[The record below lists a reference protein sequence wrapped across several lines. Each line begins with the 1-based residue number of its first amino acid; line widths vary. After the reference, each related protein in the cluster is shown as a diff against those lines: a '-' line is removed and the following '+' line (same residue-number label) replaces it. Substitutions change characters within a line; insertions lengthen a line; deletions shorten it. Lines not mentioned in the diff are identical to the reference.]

1 MKIYIKKSTYTYIFN
16 VLWLA
21 LGLLFFTCPV
31 NGETSQEAK
40 NSTNNSLTDSDN
52 SVQFS
57 VFPVG
62 INIERRTVNTSAL
75 VKGAED
81 GLTAV
86 NFEQWL
92 IPFDLVI
99 EALQIKV
106 TTLDN
111 GILELRSPGL
121 VKKIDP
127 QKLLTDQDLGLVFK
141 VSEIR
146 EILGVPVEFDIQEY
160 AIKFAPPWLN
170 LVTNNKVAELPIDL
184 TGLTKVDPAR
194 FTFTSLG
201 QKLRVNNSDLGD
213 RDFDSQ
219 SNLKAIGTI
228 FGGSWYA
235 QVNQSD
241 LTDVES
247 WQLGEL
253 QYLRQTDTIDYA
265 LGSQSPFW
273 QSASKGQYWG
283 WTTIKRFGF
292 IPDRNSA
299 SRGFNANL
307 RRQPEVINRGISG
320 TAQPEDVVHLVTKRR
335 QEVLQEIIV
344 DQTGIYQFDD
354 VDSRQNDYQI
364 LIYPNGRL
372 TVTPEV
378 REVILTHVSGQL
390 SAGTSTV
397 AASLG
402 MKRNFSGDSFLGKFA
417 NLGGGVSYRRGVRE
431 QLTVGTGLVVDNSLF
446 ALGEF
451 FYQPNNVP
459 LQLGISTLI
468 NPELKDFNY
477 TAYFNYQPTD
487 KFNLNFNGNS
497 SNHNLRLNWRAS
509 PSLSLRAGNDN
520 RDNIT
525 LGLTFR
531 HNNWLGEGKNKQQFS
546 LLTSMDYG
554 DRQGLNQRIDTR
566 FNTLQFSHQ
575 GDRDATF
582 SRLSYHLSNNAAHSR
597 GQSIF
602 LGYDTRNSSH
612 SNNVIN
618 LGWHYRSEQNSTDG
632 GNLWDL
638 ELGYG
643 FNNQGSAPIAA
654 LTTRAI
660 AGTTLRLS
668 YQGISP
674 VNDNSRLRIDIFPN
688 LRLQGRPRLGDRN
701 MTKLRTQGGL
711 FVRPFADQNNNGQL
725 DQGEKIHTADAELLL
740 IVNHKSLESIRNDI
754 TQQGVFVPLP
764 PGEYRLD
771 LDPAGYPFNLSPT
784 ESSYGVQVTAGSYT
798 KLNIPFN
805 PSYTVVGTVTDSQGT
820 PVAGA
825 RVQAVASKSS
835 QSVFSITNSAGVYFL
850 EGLTQDTYNITV
862 NDQSVAV
869 QPLKITADS
878 EPLQEFNLQLAI

>member
-1 MKIYIKKSTYTYIFN
+1 MQHAICT
-16 VLWLA
+16 VGVA
-21 LGLLFFTCPV
+21 LGLFFSILPAKGEVPPV
-31 NGETSQEAK
+31 EK
-40 NSTNNSLTDSDN
+40 NLASN
-52 SVQFS
+52 SVTEEDSSVEFS

-81 GLTAV
+81 GLTAI

-106 TTLDN
+106 STLDN
-111 GILELRSPGL
+111 GIVELRSPGI
-121 VKKIDP
+121 VKKIDL
-127 QKLLTDQDLGLVFK
+127 QKLLTDQDLGLVFQ

-146 EILGVPVEFDIQEY
+146 DILGVPTEFDIQEY
-160 AIKFAPPWLN
+160 TIKFAPPWLN
-170 LVTNNKVAELPIDL
+170 LVTSNSNNKVADLPIDL
-184 TGLTKVDPAR
+184 TGLTKVNPAG
-194 FTFTSLG
+194 FTFTKLG
-201 QKLRVNNSDLGD
+201 QRLRFNNSNLEDL
-213 RDFDSQ
+213 DFDSQ
-219 SNLKAIGTI
+219 NDLNAIGTI

-235 QVNQSD
+235 QVKQSD
-241 LTDVES
+241 LTDIGS

-253 QYLRQTDTIDYA
+253 QYLRQTDSIDYA
-265 LGSQSPFW
+265 IGSQPTFW
-273 QSASKGQYWG
+273 QSASDGQYWG
-283 WTTIKRFGF
+283 LTTIKRFGF
-292 IPDRNSA
+292 IPHRNSA

-307 RRQPEVINRGISG
+307 RRQPEVINRAIAGI
-320 TAQPEDVVHLVTKRR
+320 AQPEDVVHLVTKRK
-335 QEVLQEIIV
+335 QEVLQEIVV
-344 DQTGIYQFDD
+344 DQTGIYQFYDI
-354 VDSRQNDYQI
+354 DSRQNDYQV

-378 REVILTHVSGQL
+378 RDVILTHVSGQL

-397 AASLG
+397 ATSVG
-402 MKRNFSGDSFLGKFA
+402 MKRNLSTDSFGGKFS
-417 NLGGGVSYRRGVRE
+417 NLGGGVSYRRGVSE
-431 QLTVGTGLVVDNSLF
+431 QLTLGTGIVIDNSLF
-446 ALGEF
+446 TSGEL
-451 FYQPNNVP
+451 FYQPNNIP

-468 NPELKDFNY
+468 NPELKDLDY

-487 KFNLNFNGNS
+487 KLNLNFNGNS
-497 SNHNLRLNWRAS
+497 SNHNLRLNWRTS
-509 PSLSLRAGNDN
+509 PDLSFRAANNN
-520 RDNIT
+520 RDNVSI
-525 LGLTFR
+525 GFTFSK
-531 HNNWLGEGKNKQQFS
+531 HDWLSKKKQQFS
-546 LLTSMDYG
+546 LLSSIDYG
-554 DRQGLNQRIDTR
+554 DRQGLSQRINAR

-582 SRLSYHLSNNAAHSR
+582 SRLSYQLANNSANPR

-602 LGYDTRNSSH
+602 LGYDTRNSKD
-612 SNNVIN
+612 SNSVIN
-618 LGWHYRSEQNSTDG
+618 LGWNYRSKQNSNNG

-660 AGTTLRLS
+660 MGTTLRLS

-674 VNDNSRLRIDIFPN
+674 RDNNSRLRIDIFPN
-688 LRLQGRPRLGDRN
+688 LRLQGKLSLSDRN
-701 MTKLRTQGGL
+701 LTKLRTQGGL
-711 FVRPFADQNNNGQL
+711 LVRPFADQNNNGQL
-725 DQGEKIHTADAELLL
+725 DKGEKIHTADAELLL
-740 IVNHKSLESIRNDI
+740 TVNHKSLRSIPKDI
-754 TQQGVFVPLP
+754 TKQGVFMTLP

-798 KLNIPFN
+798 KLNIPLKF
-805 PSYTVVGTVTDSQGT
+805 SYTVIGTVTDSQGI

-850 EGLTQDTYNITV
+850 EDLTQDTYNIKV
-862 NDQSVAV
+862 NDQSVDV
-869 QPLKITADS
+869 KHLKITPDS
-878 EPLQEFNLQLAI
+878 EPLEEVNFKL

>member
-1 MKIYIKKSTYTYIFN
+1 MQHAIYT
-16 VLWLA
+16 VWVA
-21 LGLLFFTCPV
+21 LGLFFSIPPAKGEVPPV
-31 NGETSQEAK
+31 A
-40 NSTNNSLTDSDN
+40 NNLASN
-52 SVQFS
+52 SVREEDSSVEFD

-81 GLTAV
+81 GLTAI

-111 GILELRSPGL
+111 GIVELRSPGI
-121 VKKIDP
+121 VKKINP
-127 QKLLTDQDLGLVFK
+127 QKLYKDKDLGLVFQ

-146 EILGVPVEFDIQEY
+146 DILGVPVEFDIQEY
-160 AIKFAPPWLN
+160 AIKFTPPWLN
-170 LVTNNKVAELPIDL
+170 LVTNNKVADLPIDL
-184 TGLTKVDPAR
+184 TGLTKVNPAR

-201 QKLRVNNSDLGD
+201 QKLRFNNSNLEYL
-213 RDFDSQ
+213 DFDSQ

-235 QVNQSD
+235 QVNQSN
-241 LTDVES
+241 LTDIKS

-253 QYLRQTDTIDYA
+253 QYLRQTDNIDYA
-265 LGSQSPFW
+265 LGSQPTFW
-273 QSASKGQYWG
+273 QIASGGQYWG
-283 WTTIKRFGF
+283 LTTIKRFGF
-292 IPDRNSA
+292 TPDHNSA

-320 TAQPEDVVHLVTKRR
+320 IAQPEDVVHLVTKRK

-344 DQTGIYQFDD
+344 DHTGIYQFDN

-390 SAGTSTV
+390 SEGTSTV
-397 AASLG
+397 AASVG
-402 MKRNFSGDSFLGKFA
+402 IKRNFSEDSFVGNFA
-417 NLGGGVSYRRGVRE
+417 NLGGGISYRRGVRE
-431 QLTVGTGLVVDNSLF
+431 QITLGTGLVIDNSLF
-446 ALGEF
+446 ALGEL
-451 FYQPNNVP
+451 FYQPNNTP

-468 NPELKDFNY
+468 NPELKDVDY

-487 KFNLNFNGNS
+487 KLNLNFNGNS
-497 SNHNLRLNWRAS
+497 SNHNLRLNWRTL
-509 PSLSLRAGNDN
+509 PNLSFRAANNN

-525 LGLTFR
+525 LGFTYR
-531 HNNWLGEGKNKQQFS
+531 HDDWLGKGKNKQQFS
-546 LLTSMDYG
+546 LLTSLDYG
-554 DRQGLNQRIDTR
+554 DRQGLKQRINTR
-566 FNTLQFSHQ
+566 FNALQLSHQ

-582 SRLSYHLSNNAAHSR
+582 SRLSYQLANNSANPR

-612 SNNVIN
+612 SNNVVN
-618 LGWHYRSEQNSTDG
+618 LGWHYRSNQNSTDG

-643 FNNQGSAPIAA
+643 FNAQGSAPMAA

-674 VNDNSRLRIDIFPN
+674 GNDNSRLRIDVFPN
-688 LRLQGRPRLGDRN
+688 LRLQGRPRFGDRN
-701 MTKLRTQGGL
+701 MTKLRTQGGIL
-711 FVRPFADQNNNGQL
+711 IRPFADQNNNGQL
-725 DQGEKIHTADAELLL
+725 DQGEKIHTADADLLL
-740 IVNHKSLESIRNDI
+740 MVNHKSLESIPKDI
-754 TQQGVFVPLP
+754 TQQGVFIPLP

-771 LDPAGYPFNLSPT
+771 LDPGGYPFNLSPT
-784 ESSYGVQVTAGSYT
+784 ETSYGVQVTAGSYT

-805 PSYTVVGTVTDSQGT
+805 PSYTVIGTVTDSQGI
-820 PVAGA
+820 PVAGT
-825 RVQAVASKSS
+825 RVEAVSDKSS
-835 QSVFSITNSAGVYFL
+835 KSVFSITNSAGVYFL
-850 EGLTQDTYNITV
+850 EGLTQNTYNITV
-862 NDQSVAV
+862 NDQSVGV
-869 QPLKITADS
+869 NPLKITADS
-878 EPLQEFNLQLAI
+878 EPLQEINFEISK

>member
-1 MKIYIKKSTYTYIFN
+1 MQHSVYT
-16 VLWLA
+16 VWVA
-21 LGLLFFTCPV
+21 LGLFFSIPPAK
-31 NGETSQEAK
+31 GEVPPAAK
-40 NSTNNSLTDSDN
+40 NLASN
-52 SVQFS
+52 SVTEQDSSVEFT

-62 INIERRTVNTSAL
+62 INIDRRTVNTSAL

-92 IPFDLVI
+92 IPFDLVV

-111 GILELRSPGL
+111 GTLELRSPGI
-121 VKKIDP
+121 VKKIKP

-146 EILGVPVEFDIQEY
+146 EILGVSVEFDIQEY
-160 AIKFAPPWLN
+160 AIKFAPPWFN
-170 LVTNNKVAELPIDL
+170 LVTNNKVEELPIDL
-184 TGLTKVDPAR
+184 TGLTKVDSAP

-201 QKLRVNNSDLGD
+201 QKLRFNNSDLGN
-213 RDFDSQ
+213 RNFDSQ

-265 LGSQSPFW
+265 LGSQPTFW
-273 QSASKGQYWG
+273 QSASEGQYWG

-320 TAQPEDVVHLVTKRR
+320 TAQPEDVVHLVTKRG

-344 DQTGIYQFDD
+344 DQTGIYQFDN
-354 VDSRQNDYQI
+354 VDSRQNDYQV

-390 SAGTSTV
+390 SEGTSTV

-402 MKRNFSGDSFLGKFA
+402 MKRNLSGDSFLGKFA

-431 QLTVGTGLVVDNSLF
+431 QLTLGTGLVVDSSLF

-468 NPELKDFNY
+468 NPEFKDVDY

-509 PSLSLRAGNDN
+509 PSFSLRAGNN
-520 RDNIT
+520 YRDNVT
-525 LGLTFR
+525 LGFTFR
-531 HNNWLGEGKNKQQFS
+531 HNDWLGTGKNKQQFS
-546 LLTSMDYG
+546 LLTSIDYG
-554 DRQGLNQRIDTR
+554 DRQSLSQRIDTR
-566 FNTLQFSHQ
+566 FNSLQFSHQ

-582 SRLSYHLSNNAAHSR
+582 SRLSYHLGNNTAHPR
-597 GQSIF
+597 GQAIF
-602 LGYDTRNSSH
+602 LGYDTRNSSN

-674 VNDNSRLRIDIFPN
+674 VNDNSRLRIDVFPN

-725 DQGEKIHTADAELLL
+725 DPGEKIHTADAELLL
-740 IVNHKSLESIRNDI
+740 IVNHKSLESIRKDI

-798 KLNIPFN
+798 KLNIPLN
-805 PSYTVVGTVTDSQGT
+805 PSYTVVGTVTDSQGK

-825 RVQAVASKSS
+825 RVQAVAIKSS
-835 QSVFSITNSAGVYFL
+835 KSVFSITNSAGVYFL

-862 NDQSVAV
+862 NDQSVGV

-878 EPLQEFNLQLAI
+878 APLQELNLKL